1 MLRRLPAALAA
12 LLMMAAFYLFAVMQ
26 ENEETRRSD
35 AFVVREPEVPVTRA
49 APFQS
54 QDAPALARAF
64 GVPLPLPEGP
74 VQGEVTSESYHGYPV
89 MRIRVLGQAAQVDG
103 VRPLSAAGSIL
114 PSGLRF
120 TASDRALFGYAIM
133 AASDGQT
140 QYYALQT
147 DKAAF
152 LIRVPEAAAPAGGFA
167 LQEP

>member
-1 MLRRLPAALAA
+1 MLRRLPAALAV

-74 VQGEVTSESYHGYPV
+74 VQGGGHQRKLPRLPGDAHQGARPGT
-89 MRIRVLGQAAQVDG
+89 QVDG
-103 VRPLSAAGSIL
+103 IRPLSAAGSIL